1 MARHPHLTQRSA
13 DKRQTAGLDH
23 LPQLRRVLAGTRS
36 SPASSHLSLRAN
48 TSPSRDGLPARRRAQ
63 PSTQDCA
70 LCRKGH
76 TGTRSGD
83 RRRPVARASLRTR
96 GEARGCCAW
105 SHAQRAAVVAPSSIP
120 TPSSPGFYQPSM
132 ALPQFP
138 SGMLWCAARLGRAP
152 DGRCRACRVSSRR
165 DGILI
170 CARQFRLT
178 NTRHRSRIAMPG
190 PGQPRLPR
198 AKDVS
203 RRSVGDTSAG
213 TNAGARRDPDRGK
226 ALVRLSCRGA
236 SAFRALQSPRP
247 RVLTPLRGRQTSS
260 SAREAF
266 GGKMVV
272 SIHPATF

>member
-1 MARHPHLTQRSA
+1 
-13 DKRQTAGLDH
+13 
-23 LPQLRRVLAGTRS
+23 
-36 SPASSHLSLRAN
+36 
-48 TSPSRDGLPARRRAQ
+48 
-63 PSTQDCA
+63 
-70 LCRKGH
+70 
-76 TGTRSGD
+76 
-83 RRRPVARASLRTR
+83 
-96 GEARGCCAW
+96 
-105 SHAQRAAVVAPSSIP
+105 
-120 TPSSPGFYQPSM
+120 
-132 ALPQFP
+132 
-138 SGMLWCAARLGRAP
+138 MLWCAARLGRAP

-236 SAFRALQSPRP
+236 SAFRAKD
-247 RVLTPLRGRQTSS
+247 S
-260 SAREAF
+260 SASETAECFYVAVAMAGREGARTIKAITRALSVSLVLAWQSGSVGVGWLSRRSARRRDF
-266 GGKMVV
+266 GPFRKAITTPGLPSV
-272 SIHPATF
+272 